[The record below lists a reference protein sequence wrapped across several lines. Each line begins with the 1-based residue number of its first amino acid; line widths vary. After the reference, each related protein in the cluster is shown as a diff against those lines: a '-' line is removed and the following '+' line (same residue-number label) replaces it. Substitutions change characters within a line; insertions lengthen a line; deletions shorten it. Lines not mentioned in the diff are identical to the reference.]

1 MVGYLAR
8 VVALGALTVGPALA
22 EDDPMEVQRCVWS
35 CLSNYGPADSPAYEQ
50 CVLDHCSGFDGG
62 GQTPNAPAGWQSGRV
77 DGGRTAYAGVDTPD
91 GSKGVYYFCDRA
103 GRSELMIA
111 GVPGV
116 AGAWAL
122 VIDGQTYA
130 FAFQPRPNGVSTA
143 IRPSDGVL
151 SALRGGSRVA
161 LSGPGLPDND
171 TSMALK
177 GSSRAISQT
186 LSFCR

>member
-1 MVGYLAR
+1 MRVLTTILA
-8 VVALGALTVGPALA
+8 LEFFNPGAAMA
-22 EDDPMEVQRCVWS
+22 QEDPMEVQRCVWS
-35 CLSNYGPADSPAYEQ
+35 CLSNFGPADNPAYEQ
-50 CVLDHCSGFDGG
+50 CVVDHCGFDEASD
-62 GQTPNAPAGWQSGRV
+62 QAATPTGWQSGRI
-77 DGGRTAYAGVDTPD
+77 DNGRTAYAGVDTPD
-91 GSKGVYYFCDRA
+91 GGKGVYYFCDRA

-111 GVPGV
+111 GVSGP

-130 FAFQPRPNGVSTA
+130 FNFAVRANGVSTR
-143 IRPSDGVL
+143 IDPGDDVL
-151 SALRGGSRVA
+151 GALSRGSRVA

-171 TSMALK
+171 TSMGLS